1 MTRSLHLRRIEET
14 IDRLRASGAESV
26 LDLGCGSGRLLVRLL
41 REPQFRR
48 VAGLD
53 ICPRSL
59 SQAAD
64 SLRAERDQ
72 HDGRLQLIHGSFTEP
87 DDRLRGFD
95 AAVMVETI
103 EHLDPRRLSEVE
115 RTVFQHWRPK
125 TVVITT
131 PNRDFNTLFQRDA
144 RILRHRDHRFE
155 WSREKFARWA
165 GGVAERNG
173 YHVTFDGIGQEHPA
187 FGCPT
192 QVAEFALRDAPP

>member
-1 MTRSLHLRRIEET
+1 MGRSLHMTRIEET

-26 LDLGCGSGRLLVRLL
+26 LDLGCGSGRLLARLL

-53 ICPRSL
+53 IDRRSL
-59 SQAAD
+59 SLAAGA
-64 SLRAERDQ
+64 LRTELD
-72 HDGRLQLIHGSFTEP
+72 HEDGRLELIHGSFTEP

-95 AAVMVETI
+95 AAAMVETI

-115 RTVFQHWRPK
+115 RTVFRHWRPK

-131 PNRDFNTLFQRDA
+131 PNRDFNALFPRDG
-144 RILRHRDHRFE
+144 RILRHREHRFE
-155 WSREKFARWA
+155 WSREKFSRWA
-165 GGVAERNG
+165 EGVGSRNG
-173 YHVTFDGIGQEHPA
+173 YRVGFDGIGQEHPA

-192 QVAEFALRDAPP
+192 QVAEFSLGA